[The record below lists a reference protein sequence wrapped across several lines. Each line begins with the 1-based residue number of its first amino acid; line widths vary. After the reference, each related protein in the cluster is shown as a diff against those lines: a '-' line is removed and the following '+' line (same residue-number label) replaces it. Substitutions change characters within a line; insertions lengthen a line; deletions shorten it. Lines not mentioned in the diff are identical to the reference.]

1 MFVMLLG
8 SFTYAQTFG
17 FDCISSR
24 GEVVE
29 ALAVPNKVIV
39 NVSDNDIDVRIE
51 QFGSTNV
58 TIFNAPDNNTLTAV
72 PAQDW
77 PTVLS
82 QIEAIIDGY
91 VKAFE
96 RVAEVQALGTSEVFA
111 TIAIQSG
118 ETITTIWN
126 NSVIENQGIV
136 TGDIQF
142 WEQAYYDQYLINVK
156 NIINDAIFTNTQALR
171 QPRIDQLEAAFTQY
185 STSTV
190 SLSLITDTD
199 GNDAVLFD
207 GGTHSRTFQFNALL
221 ENISEYALSA
231 YILTFGTY
239 VDLVQSELDSIA
251 TTSVRTER
259 MEHVQSLT
267 STNTTIVVT
276 ADTVY
281 AEGDVFTIYYEGL
294 TTSVYI
300 QRPSNGGG
308 FIEDLSTEVAPG
320 ATQSELEYFYFIIE
334 TLVGYAQAAY
344 DNL

>member
-8 SFTYAQTFG
+8 SFTYAQTFE
-17 FDCISSR
+17 FDCLSSR

-77 PTVLS
+77 LTVLS

-111 TIAIQSG
+111 TISTQGS

-126 NSVIENQGIV
+126 NSVIENQGFI

-142 WEQAYYDQYLINVK
+142 WEQDVYDQYLINVK
-156 NIINDAIFTNTQALR
+156 NIINDAIYANVLAKR
-171 QPRIDQLEAAFTQY
+171 APRIAQLEVAFTQY

-190 SLSLITDTD
+190 SLSLIIDAN

-207 GGTHSRTFQFNALL
+207 GGAYSRTFQFNALL
-221 ENISEYALSA
+221 ENISEYALDA
-231 YILTFGTY
+231 YISTFGTY
-239 VDLVQSELDSIA
+239 VDLVQDELDIIA
-251 TTSVRTER
+251 KTALRTER
-259 MEHVQSLT
+259 MDHVQTLVS
-267 STNTTIVVT
+267 SNTTIVVT
-276 ADTVY
+276 EDTVY
-281 AEGDVFTIYYEGL
+281 AEGDVFTIYYEGA